1 MKNICLV
8 NWDFS
13 FVGGISNVVSSLSE
27 EFSKRYNTHVLSI
40 NDENNKLGANLSE
53 KVKYHVI
60 NKGTNRVRNACV
72 KSFFPILKYLK
83 KNKIDIVFGV
93 GHYTGPVLLPVSK
106 FSKAKFV
113 FCDHGAIANQLDDF
127 TAVSFRKS
135 AAKHFD
141 KIITLTNR
149 NRDDY
154 IKMFNCQEDKVI
166 CIPNWVDSKVIKCA
180 SAQYDI
186 ASKKIITAGRFTPE
200 KGFDMLV
207 DVAEMVFAKYP
218 DWSWDL
224 YGDGKLFE
232 QIKAK
237 VMQKN
242 LQDNLILKG
251 MATDLCKRYKQYAM
265 YVLPSYREGLS
276 LVLLE
281 SKVNRLP
288 LVSFNCVA
296 GPSEIITDGEDG
308 FLIGCYDKKMMAKKI
323 CDLIESDRLRQKF
336 SDNWSLNLEKFQK
349 EKILD
354 KWLNLIES
362 FN

>member
-1 MKNICLV
+1 MKNICFV
-8 NWDFS
+8 DWDFS
-13 FVGGISNVVSSLSE
+13 FFGGIETVIKVLSE
-27 EFSKRYNTHVLSI
+27 ELSKRYNVHVVSI
-40 NDENNKLGANLSE
+40 NDENNKLGAALPDS
-53 KVKYHVI
+53 VKYHVI
-60 NKGTNRVRNACV
+60 NKGANRIRNACI
-72 KSFFPILKYLK
+72 KSFFPLLKYLR
-83 KNKIDIVFGV
+83 KNKIDIVFGL
-93 GHYTGPVLLPVSK
+93 HNYIPPVLLPVSK
-106 FSKAKFV
+106 FSRAKFV
-113 FCDHGAIANQLDDF
+113 FCDHEAIANKLDVPLL
-127 TAVSFRKS
+127 VSFRRS
-135 AAKHFD
+135 AVKHFD
-141 KIITLTNR
+141 KIVTITKR
-149 NRDDY
+149 NKDDY
-154 IKMFNCQEDKVI
+154 IKIFNCPKEKVT
-166 CIPNWVDSKVIKCA
+166 CIPDWIDSKVIGCA
-180 SAQYDI
+180 SAKYDI

-207 DVAEMVFAKYP
+207 DVAEMVFAKHP

-251 MATDLCKRYKQYAM
+251 MATDLWERYKQYAM

-281 SKVNRLP
+281 AKVNKLP

-296 GPSEIITDGEDG
+296 GPNEIITDGEDG
-308 FLIGCYDKKMMAKKI
+308 FLINCYDKKMMAEKI
-323 CDLIESDRLRQKF
+323 CDLIESDSLRQKF
-336 SDNWSLNLEKFQK
+336 SDNWLLNLEKFQK

-354 KWLNLIES
+354 EWLNLIEN